1 MTLSGITTK
10 TLKGGG
16 SNKKDTHM
24 DIVSITIAYMA
35 AAGLIGLTVES
46 YRPKHASYLEKVMK
60 SEEPKYNGFSL
71 RFF

>member
-1 MTLSGITTK
+1 MTVSGITTK
-10 TLKGGG
+10 ALKVAVLTR
-16 SNKKDTHM
+16 KTTHM
-24 DIVSITIAYMA
+24 DIASITIAYMA
-35 AAGLIGLTVES
+35 AAGLIGLTIES